1 MKRIHLVEF
10 EDLEWFPSWLRACM
24 TRLIIVFMRVVGG
37 ERVLQH
43 QIALALEATGEQDVV
58 DLGSGA
64 GGSMPVVLEALRAKG
79 QMQSLTLTDLYPN
92 PETIAHLEARN
103 IEGLRYHPEP
113 VDATDLAT
121 APAGL
126 KTMINSFHHMRPE
139 QARAI
144 LATARENAAP
154 LLVYE
159 LAANKPP
166 NIVWWL
172 FLPLGLLITGFTAVL
187 FTPFVKPLTLRQ
199 LFFTFV
205 IPVIPFFYAWDGQAS
220 MIRTYDFDDLNE
232 LLQGLESDDDYTWE
246 MREAE
251 DAGGKKLGYVL
262 LGRPV

>member
-1 MKRIHLVEF
+1 LKRIHLVEF

-43 QIALALEATGEQDVV
+43 QVAQALEATGERDVV
-58 DLGSGA
+58 DMGSGA
-64 GGSMPVVLEALRAKG
+64 GGSMPAVLEALRARG
-79 QMQSLTLTDLYPN
+79 QMESLTLTDLYPN
-92 PETIAHLEARN
+92 QETVAHLEAQE

-113 VDATDLAT
+113 VDATSIES

-126 KTMINSFHHMRPE
+126 KTMINCFHHMRPE

-144 LATARENAAP
+144 LTSAKKNRAP

-166 NIVWWL
+166 NFVWWL
-172 FLPLGLLITGFTAVL
+172 FLPIGLTMTGVMAVL
-187 FTPFVKPLTLRQ
+187 FTPFVRPMTWQQ

-232 LLQGLESDDDYTWE
+232 LLEGIESDEHYVWE

-251 DAGGKKLGYVL
+251 DASGKKLGYTL

>member
-139 QARAI
+139 QARDPRHGQRKRRAVARLRARREQAPEHRLVALSPTRAADHGVHRCPLHSIRQAADFAAALLHVCYPRYPI
-144 LATARENAAP
+144 L
-154 LLVYE
+154 
-159 LAANKPP
+159 
-166 NIVWWL
+166 
-172 FLPLGLLITGFTAVL
+172 
-187 FTPFVKPLTLRQ
+187 LR
-199 LFFTFV
+199 V
-205 IPVIPFFYAWDGQAS
+205 GWAS
-220 MIRTYDFDDLNE
+220 LDDQDL
-232 LLQGLESDDDYTWE
+232 
-246 MREAE
+246 
-251 DAGGKKLGYVL
+251 
-262 LGRPV
+262 